1 VRARGGG
8 PGRGRVLGAILLG
21 VSSVVAPGPMAQN
34 TPQPDNGPPASAAAA
49 PGPAPVFTIP
59 RATAPVRIDGVID
72 EDAWKGAL
80 RLELPYEIEPGENTP
95 APVKTEVL
103 LIYDDEGLHAAF
115 RAYDPDPAAI
125 RAHLADRDQAGND
138 DWVAL
143 FLDTFNDERRGF
155 ELFVNPFGVQM
166 DASRNDVGNGGDQN
180 EDMTWDAIWLSAGR
194 LTPEGYE
201 VEMSVPFTSL
211 RFSRSNE
218 GLTWGLFA
226 MRNYP
231 RNLRHQISLRPIDR
245 NRDCFF
251 CQEAKVSG
259 FNGITPGRNL
269 ELDPTFTARR
279 GASRQEIQG
288 APLETRPLAGEGGLS
303 ARWSITPNLTLNSA
317 LNPDFSQVEAD
328 TAQLAVNTRF
338 ALFFPEKRPFF
349 MEAADFFTTPL
360 NVVYT
365 RTVQAPEWGVK
376 LSGKEGPHALG
387 AAFGRDEKT
396 SLIFPSNQESDD
408 TTLDQENNVGVMRY
422 RHDVGRNSTLG
433 LLLTDRQGA
442 DYRNRLYG
450 FDGHLRL
457 SEADTLRFQALR
469 SDTRYPVPVALEFGQ
484 PQGPFGDEALTLRY
498 VHASRDWFWLGTY
511 EDLGRDFRSDTGF
524 IPRVDTRR
532 AEWITERTIWGQP
545 ETWYTRLIFGAWGYR
560 VENHDGLMTDSD
572 IGLHG
577 LLFGPLQSFLFA
589 RVAAQKEFF
598 DGVTYDKSIGELF
611 FNIRP
616 SGDTTFSLGGKFGDE
631 VDYDNSRPGRF
642 VRLVPGV
649 TVNVGR
655 HFRVQLDHTFERLNV
670 TGGRLYRA
678 NLSQLRLVYQFSVRT
693 FGRAIVQYTD
703 IARNPALY
711 DPILNP
717 DGVLA
722 RDRTLLAQLLYSY
735 KINPQTL
742 IFVGYSD
749 DRTTE
754 DFTDFTQ
761 KDRTLFVK
769 FGYAW
774 VM

>member
-1 VRARGGG
+1 MRFFP
-8 PGRGRVLGAILLG
+8 PGIGLVLRVVLSTVSPLLAT
-21 VSSVVAPGPMAQN
+21 VALAQN
-34 TPQPDNGPPASAAAA
+34 APPPGVLQPPSAPALS
-49 PGPAPVFTIP
+49 GPAPVYTIP
-59 RATAPVRIDGVID
+59 RATSPIRVDGVID
-72 EDAWKGAL
+72 EDAWKSAL
-80 RLELPYEIEPGENTP
+80 RLDLPYEIEPGENIP
-95 APVKTEVL
+95 APVRTEVL
-103 LIYDDEGLHAAF
+103 LIYDGGGLHAAF
-115 RAYDPDPAAI
+115 RAHDPDPSEI
-125 RAHLADRDQAGND
+125 RAHLADRDQAADD

-180 EDMTWDAIWLSAGR
+180 EDMTWDAIWLSAGT
-194 LTPEGYE
+194 LTPEGYD
-201 VEMSVPFTSL
+201 VEMTVPFTSL
-211 RFSRSNE
+211 RFSRADEN
-218 GLTWGLFA
+218 LTWGLSV

-251 CQEAKVSG
+251 CQEAKVAG

-279 GASRQEIQG
+279 GAGREEVQG

-303 ARWSITPNLTLNSA
+303 ARWSVTPNLTFNSA

-360 NVVYT
+360 SVIYT
-365 RTVQAPEWGVK
+365 RTVLAPQWGAK
-376 LSGKEGPHALG
+376 LSGKEGPHAIG

-408 TTLDQENNVGVMRY
+408 TTLDQENDVGVLRY
-422 RHDVGRNSTLG
+422 RHDVGKNSTLG
-433 LLLTDRQGA
+433 LLLTDRQGVT
-442 DYRNRLYG
+442 YRNRLYG

-457 SEADTLRFQALR
+457 GATDTLRFQALR
-469 SDTRYPVPVALEFGQ
+469 SDTRYPDEVAVEFNQ
-484 PQGPFGDEALTLRY
+484 PRGSFGDEALTLRY
-498 VHASRDWFWLGTY
+498 VHASRDWFWLGTF
-511 EDLGRDFRSDTGF
+511 EDLGRDFRADTGF

-532 AEWITERTIWGQP
+532 GEWITERTVWGTP
-545 ETWYTRLIFGAWGYR
+545 DDWYTRLIFGAWGYR
-560 VENHDGLMTDSD
+560 VENHDGMMTDSD

-577 LLFGPLQSFLFA
+577 LLFGPRQSFLFA
-589 RVAAQKEFF
+589 RLAAQTEFF
-598 DGVTYDKSIGELF
+598 DGVTYDRTIGEFF

-616 SGDTTFSLGGKFGDE
+616 SGDLTFSLGGKLGGA
-631 VDYDNSRPGRF
+631 VDYDNDRPGRL

-649 TVNVGR
+649 TLNLGR
-655 HFRVQLDHTFERLNV
+655 HFRAQLDHTFERLNV
-670 TGGRLYRA
+670 AGGRLYRA

-703 IARNPALY
+703 IARNPVLY
-711 DPILNP
+711 DPVLNP

-722 RDRTLLAQLLYSY
+722 RDRTILAQLLYSY

-742 IFVGYSD
+742 VYVGYSD

-754 DFTDFTQ
+754 DFIDLTR